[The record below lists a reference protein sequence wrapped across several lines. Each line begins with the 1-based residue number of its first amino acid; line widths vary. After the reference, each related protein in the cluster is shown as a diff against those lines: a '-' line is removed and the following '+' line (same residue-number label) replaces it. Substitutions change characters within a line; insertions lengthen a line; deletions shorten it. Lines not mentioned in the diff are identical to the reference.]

1 VVGGLLL
8 GSSTSTSV
16 SSTNGSMKADQ
27 INQSNKSALTSNNNN
42 NNNQHLTTPQQMQK
56 QQIQTPSTLKSSN
69 NIPLNQT
76 PAIGLHKQL
85 RYEDSPS
92 NMFVNQTCELGSFK

>member
-1 VVGGLLL
+1 
-8 GSSTSTSV
+8 
-16 SSTNGSMKADQ
+16 M
-27 INQSNKSALTSNNNN
+27 
-42 NNNQHLTTPQQMQK
+42 
-56 QQIQTPSTLKSSN
+56 QTPSTLKSSNN